1 MAEESSITTE
11 LSTKNIKN
19 KPYILGI
26 SGGSAS
32 GKTSVA
38 QIIFKLMG
46 IQDCILISLDSYYKV
61 ITPEQRANL
70 SEYNFDH
77 PNAFD
82 FDLVVEHLNDLLE
95 CKEIEM
101 PVYNFTVSNR
111 ESYTIKIKPS
121 NLIIFE
127 GILALYDKRVRNLM
141 DMKIFVDTDSDVRL
155 ARRSKGI
162 FFIES
167 IKFSLQGHQR
177 PWKKPQKC
185 NPKISQ
191 IC

>member
-1 MAEESSITTE
+1 MAEELTTTSE
-11 LSTKNIKN
+11 LSTKQIKT
-19 KPYILGI
+19 KPYLIGI

-38 QIIFKLMG
+38 QIIFKLIG
-46 IQDCILISLDSYYKV
+46 IQDCILFSLDSYYKV
-61 ITPEQRANL
+61 LSPEQYANL

-82 FDLVVEHLNDLLE
+82 FDLVVKHLNDLLDL
-95 CKEIEM
+95 KEIEM
-101 PVYNFTVSNR
+101 PVYNFTVSKR
-111 ESYTIKIKPS
+111 ESHTVTLKPS

-155 ARRSKGI
+155 ARRGKI
-162 FFIES
+162 FIQFFQFS
-167 IKFSLQGHQR
+167 I
-177 PWKKPQKC
+177 
-185 NPKISQ
+185 
-191 IC
+191 

>member
-1 MAEESSITTE
+1 MAEESLKI
-11 LSTKNIKN
+11 LDSTQKNIKT
-19 KPYILGI
+19 KPYLIGI

-38 QIIFKLMG
+38 QIIFKLIG

-61 ITPEQRANL
+61 LAPEQYANL

-82 FDLVVEHLNDLLE
+82 WDLVVKNLNDLLE
-95 CKEIEM
+95 SKEIEM
-101 PVYNFTVSNR
+101 PVYNFTISRR
-111 ESYTIKIKPS
+111 EPFTHKVKPS

-127 GILALYDKRVRNLM
+127 GILAFYDKRVRNLM

-155 ARRSKGI
+155 ARRSNI
-162 FFIES
+162 I
-167 IKFSLQGHQR
+167 
-177 PWKKPQKC
+177 
-185 NPKISQ
+185 
-191 IC
+191 